1 MCNGGVT
8 LACVE
13 DNLAGPRPHQK
24 LQGYTLDTHT
34 EFTVLETADR
44 NAIGSIGVDKG
55 VLYYSDSTS
64 GHAGIYARTFATR
77 QELRVQSTPIGS
89 DLVVKDGVMLWSAVR
104 RSGGPNPP
112 DETLHMLKLDS
123 SLGDTI
129 ITREQSDFSGY
140 VLSGDAADPRA
151 PFAYCR
157 CSQALRC
164 VQQGY
169 AGRGCGAHGVQ
180 ISTGQQRRIDS
191 VGC

>member
-8 LACVE
+8 LGWVE
-13 DNLAGPRPHQK
+13 DNLAGPRPHQEI
-24 LQGYTLDTHT
+24 QGYTLDTQS
-34 EFTVLETADR
+34 EFTVLETADL
-44 NAIGSIGVDKG
+44 NAIGSIAVDKG
-55 VLYYSDSTS
+55 FLYY
-64 GHAGIYARTFATR
+64 G
-77 QELRVQSTPIGS
+77 
-89 DLVVKDGVMLWSAVR
+89 
-104 RSGGPNPP
+104 
-112 DETLHMLKLDS
+112 

-157 CSQALRC
+157 CSQALSC